1 MDELRTSERA
11 TQARE
16 LVEELREQDVRA
28 VAITFVDNAGITRM
42 KGVPLGRLEHAVT
55 AGIGMSPIFDVFLVN
70 DDITASK
77 VIGGPDGDLRLYPD
91 PACTVP
97 LAGQPGWAWAPV
109 DRRTQEG
116 EVYPACQRSFA
127 RRMAEEAGK
136 QGFELRM
143 AFEVEW
149 MVGHDDDGSFVP
161 ACIGPAY
168 GMTRII
174 ELSDYTRDL
183 LGALDRQGTGVEQLH
198 PEYAGGQLELSV
210 EARDPVAAADLNVV
224 VRQTIRA
231 VSRGH
236 GFDATFA
243 PSVVAG
249 LVGNGSHVHFSLWRD
264 GRNLFA
270 GGDGRHGIQGMGEAF
285 LAGILEA
292 LPALCAIGAPSVAS
306 YIRLVPSHW
315 AGCFQCWGREN
326 REAALR
332 FITGMV
338 GHGEQA
344 ANAEIKSFDGSANP
358 YLVAGCLIACGLDGA
373 RRGLKLPPEVS
384 GDPAGWGQDE
394 LAAKRVRRLPG
405 SLPEAL
411 AHLERSPVLRE
422 ALGIPLYEAFRAVRQ
437 AELAL
442 FDGRAAEDVVAAT
455 RWRY

>member
-1 MDELRTSERA
+1 MDELRMSERA
-11 TQARE
+11 ARARE
-16 LVEELREQDVRA
+16 LAERLREQDVRA
-28 VAITFVDNAGITRM
+28 VAITFVDNAGVTRV
-42 KGVPLGRLEHAVT
+42 KGVPLGRLEHAMT
-55 AGIGMSPIFDVFLVN
+55 AGVGMSPIFDVFLVN
-70 DDITASK
+70 DDITTSK
-77 VIGGPDGDLRLYPD
+77 VIGGPDGDLRLFPD
-91 PACTVP
+91 PAFTVP

-116 EVYPACQRSFA
+116 EIYPACQRSFA
-127 RRMAEEAGK
+127 RRMTEEARK

-149 MVGHDDDGSFVP
+149 MVGRDDDGSFVP
-161 ACIGPAY
+161 ACHGPAY
-168 GMTRII
+168 GMTRVI
-174 ELSDYTRDL
+174 ELSDYTAEL
-183 LGALDRQGTGVEQLH
+183 LEALDRQGMGAEQLH
-198 PEYAGGQLELSV
+198 PEYADGQLELSV
-210 EARDPVAAADLNVV
+210 DASDPVGAADLNVL

-231 VSRGH
+231 VSRRH

-249 LVGNGSHVHFSLWRD
+249 LVGNGSHVHVSLWRE

-270 GGDGRHGIQGMGEAF
+270 GGEGRYGIQGTGEAF
-285 LAGILEA
+285 LAGILDA

-332 FITGMV
+332 FVTGMI
-338 GHGEQA
+338 GHREQA
-344 ANAEIKSFDGSANP
+344 ANAEVKCFDGSANP
-358 YLVAGCLIACGLDGA
+358 YLVVGCLIACGLDGVE
-373 RRGLKLPPEVS
+373 RGLTLPSEVS
-384 GDPAGWGQDE
+384 GDPAGWGPDE
-394 LAAKRVRRLPG
+394 LVAKGVERLPG

-411 AHLERSPVLRE
+411 AHLERSPVLRG

-442 FDGRAAEDVVAAT
+442 FDGRAGEDVVAAT